1 MASGTQFVT
10 ARRGFRAIVESRDRS
25 KRLRCL
31 TAAAAAIPGLLVVGQ
46 GTAEAAGPCAL
57 WAFPADGI
65 VRITQSNGW
74 TVTFTGV
81 GQQVTSR
88 ALATSPRA
96 KMMDGTVGW
105 HSSWTNDNNP
115 AVVSFTIN
123 WSSGPQGDYT
133 GTPDSNGFAHGTTYD
148 KKNRSSKASWDS
160 TTAFQCVSRSAR

>member
-1 MASGTQFVT
+1 MASSTQFVSG
-10 ARRGFRAIVESRDRS
+10 RGGFRANVAPRERS

-31 TAAAAAIPGLLVVGQ
+31 IAAAAVIPGLLVVGQ

-57 WAFPADGI
+57 WAFPANGI

-88 ALATSPRA
+88 ALATSSRA
-96 KMMDGTVGW
+96 NMMDGTVSW
-105 HSSWTNDNNP
+105 HSNWTNDNNP

-123 WSSGPQGDYT
+123 WSSGPPGDYT

-148 KKNRSSKASWDS
+148 KKNRSSKATWDS
-160 TTAFQCVSRSAR
+160 TTPFQCISRSAR